1 MLSIKYKKQKINNL
15 GKEWKFTSVIQ
26 ELGRQK
32 QEDQKFGISLGYIA
46 CSRPVYF
53 MEGHKLLTCVP
64 LVKSHN
70 TLHGTFYSKKS
81 IYPILAL

>member
-32 QEDQKFGISLGYIA
+32 QEDQKFGISLEYIA
-46 CSRPVYF
+46 CSRPV
-53 MEGHKLLTCVP
+53 
-64 LVKSHN
+64 
-70 TLHGTFYSKKS
+70 
-81 IYPILAL
+81 